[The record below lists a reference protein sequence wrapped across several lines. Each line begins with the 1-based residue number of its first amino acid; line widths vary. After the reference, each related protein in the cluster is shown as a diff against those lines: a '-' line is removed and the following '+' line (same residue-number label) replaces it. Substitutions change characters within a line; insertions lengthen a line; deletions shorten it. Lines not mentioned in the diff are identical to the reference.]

1 MQEIEALLHSAQ
13 LSGIGSG
20 QLGPVRTH
28 LDGMTGFQG
37 FDSVN
42 FSTNPGRPG
51 VGWANAATGMGTPRD
66 KTTYGVFHG
75 YSPIDLISLSNLYHG
90 SDLASRI
97 IDVPADEAF
106 RLPYKVSVG
115 SEALDKRLAE
125 MLEHLAVRERF
136 LESCVWGRLFG
147 GAWTVLGVDDGQPA
161 SEPLNTDRANEVQW
175 LQVVDRRFMWPISWY
190 NEGPKAGTPE
200 KYTLSQTWV
209 GVANGAYTIHESR
222 MIKWP
227 GVRTA
232 QRERNMNAS
241 YDYSVLD
248 KCWPQLR
255 MFETLWKGVELLIV
269 EGPQAVYTVN
279 GFAEKLMANQG
290 QALLTRM
297 QMVDFYRSVLRA
309 IVIDKDETFERQ
321 PMSLSG
327 IPELLSQAAFRIAAT
342 AQIPMLVLFGQDAA
356 GFSTGDSSLRWF
368 WDKTKAYQTNTIGPR
383 ICELCRTCLEIW
395 GSGDYADKLVVTFE
409 PLYTPSALERA
420 QEIQAMSAADNAYVQ
435 MQALT
440 PEEIVLSRF
449 TDQNTWSDSWKVDLE
464 TRKKLLAD
472 IIKNLTEG
480 AKPGAPE
487 QGDVGS
493 TPTAKDVRGFAVPEV
508 LPTEVAPNNP
518 GGNAGKPKSSG
529 PVGTKPAKGKT

>member
-1 MQEIEALLHSAQ
+1 M
-13 LSGIGSG
+13 SGH
-20 QLGPVRTH
+20 LGNVTTH
-28 LDGMTGFQG
+28 LDNLTGFSG
-37 FDSVN
+37 FDSVS
-42 FSTNPGRPG
+42 FSTNPGRAG

-66 KTTYGVFHG
+66 KTTFGVFHG

-106 RLPYKVSVG
+106 RLPFKVSVG
-115 SEALDKRLAE
+115 DEALDKKLASELERLSV
-125 MLEHLAVRERF
+125 HERY

-161 SEPLNTDRANEVQW
+161 SEPLDLDRAGEVQW

-190 NEGPKAGTPE
+190 SDGPKAGTPD

-209 GVANGAYTIHESR
+209 GVAQGAYTIHESR
-222 MIKWP
+222 MIRWP

-269 EGPQAVYTVN
+269 EGPQAVYKVK

-297 QMVDFYRSVLRA
+297 QMVDFFRSILRA
-309 IVIDKDETFERQ
+309 VVIDQDEEFERQ
-321 PMSLSG
+321 PMSLAG
-327 IPELLSQAAFRIAAT
+327 IPDLLSQAAFRIAAT

-356 GFSTGDSSLRWF
+356 GFSTGESSLRWF
-368 WDKTKAYQTNTIGPR
+368 WDKTTAYQTNVIGPR
-383 ICELCRTCLEIW
+383 IKDLVRVVLRTLGREDKADSIEI
-395 GSGDYADKLVVTFE
+395 TFE

-420 QEIQAMSAADNAYVQ
+420 QEIAAMSTADKNYVD

-449 TDQNTWSDSWKVDLE
+449 TDQNTWSDAWKVDLE

-472 IIKNLTEG
+472 IMKNLAEG
-480 AKPGAPE
+480 SAPGAPE
-487 QGDVGS
+487 VGDVGR

-508 LPTEVAPNNP
+508 VPGTVAPANP
-518 GGNAGKPKSSG
+518 AGPTKGQTTQG
-529 PVGTKPAKGKT
+529 PGTQKGQAGPKPAKK

>member
-1 MQEIEALLHSAQ
+1 M
-13 LSGIGSG
+13 SGH
-20 QLGPVRTH
+20 LGNVTTH
-28 LDGMTGFQG
+28 LDNLTGFQG

-42 FSTNPGRPG
+42 FSTNPGRSG

-97 IDVPADEAF
+97 VDVPVDEAF
-106 RLPYKVSVG
+106 RLPFKVSAGDETVDK
-115 SEALDKRLAE
+115 ALAQALERLAV
-125 MLEHLAVRERF
+125 HDRF
-136 LESCVWGRLFG
+136 LESCAWGRLFG
-147 GAWTVLGVDDGQPA
+147 GGWTVMGVDDGQPA
-161 SEPLNTDRANEVQW
+161 SEPLDLDRAGEVQW
-175 LQVVDRRFMWPISWY
+175 LQVVDRRFMWPVSWY
-190 NEGPKAGTPE
+190 KDGPKAGTPD

-209 GVANGAYTIHESR
+209 GVAAGAYTIHESR
-222 MIKWP
+222 MIRWP

-279 GFAEKLMANQG
+279 GFAQKLMANKG
-290 QALLTRM
+290 QALMERM

-309 IVIDKDETFERQ
+309 IVIDTDEKFERQ
-321 PMSLSG
+321 PMSLAG
-327 IPELLSQAAFRIAAT
+327 IPALLSQAAFRIAAT

-356 GFSTGDSSLRWF
+356 GFSTGESSLRWF
-368 WDKTKAYQTNTIGPR
+368 WDKTKAYQTNVVGPR
-383 ICELCRTCLEIW
+383 ISDLCKVILQTLGHTDEV
-395 GSGDYADKLVVTFE
+395 DDVVVTFE

-420 QEIQAMSAADNAYVQ
+420 QEIAAMSNADKNYVD
-435 MQALT
+435 MQAVT
-440 PEEIVLSRF
+440 PEEICLSRF
-449 TDQNTWSDSWKVDLE
+449 TDQNTWSDAWKVDLE

-472 IIKNLTEG
+472 IVRNLTAG
-480 AKPGAPE
+480 AAPGAPE
-487 QGDVGS
+487 VADVGR

-508 LPTEVAPNNP
+508 LPEHVPPPGTGGAINP
-518 GGNAGKPKSSG
+518 AKGPGTQKGNG
-529 PVGTKPAKGKT
+529 GTKPARK

>member
-1 MQEIEALLHSAQ
+1 MT
-13 LSGIGSG
+13 GY
-20 QLGPVRTH
+20 LGPVNTH
-28 LDGMTGFQG
+28 LDSLTGFQG

-51 VGWANAATGMGTPRD
+51 VGWSNAATGMGTPRD
-66 KTTYGVFHG
+66 KTTYGVFNG

-97 IDVPADEAF
+97 IDVPREEAF
-106 RLPYKVSVG
+106 RLPYKVSVHD
-115 SEALDKRLAE
+115 EALDKRLAQAF
-125 MLEHLAVRERF
+125 EHLAVRERF
-136 LESCVWGRLFG
+136 LESSIWGGLFG
-147 GAWTVLGVDDGQPA
+147 GAWTVLGIDDGQPA
-161 SEPLNTDRANEVQW
+161 SEPLNVERAGEVQW

-190 NEGPKAGTPE
+190 NDGPKAGTPD

-232 QRERNMNAS
+232 QRERNLNAS

-279 GFAEKLMANQG
+279 GYAEKLMANQG
-290 QALLTRM
+290 QALLTRL
-297 QMVDFYRSVLRA
+297 QMVDFYRSALRA
-309 IVIDKDETFERQ
+309 IVIDKDESFERQ
-321 PMSLSG
+321 PMTLAG
-327 IPELLSQAAFRIAAT
+327 IPDLLSQAAFRIAAT

-368 WDKTKAYQTNTIGPR
+368 WDKTKSYQTNVIGPR
-383 ICELCRTCLEIW
+383 MAELAKLLLQTW
-395 GSGDYADKLVVTFE
+395 GAADKLDDVTVTFE

-420 QEIQAMSAADNAYVQ
+420 QEISAMATADNLYVQ

-440 PEEIVLSRF
+440 PEEICLSRF

-464 TRKKLLAD
+464 TRKKMVDDLMRNLA
-472 IIKNLTEG
+472 EG
-480 AKPGAPE
+480 SAPGAPE
-487 QGDVGS
+487 AGDVGR
-493 TPTAKDVRGFAVPEV
+493 TPTTKDVRGFAVPEII
-508 LPTEVAPNNP
+508 PNEVAPNNP
-518 GGNAGKPKSSG
+518 GLKVKQGDVLPSKGPGTQQGNSG
-529 PVGTKPAKGKT
+529 PKPAKK